1 MNKIWIIGRHEFLTA
16 VKRWSYII
24 LTLSLPLLALF
35 GMLAYYGISN
45 WAGEKPPAE
54 KLKIGYVDNI
64 GIFDEYT
71 NTSAVTFISY
81 TTDSEAKQALLNESI
96 SEYFV
101 IPSTYMDTGVI
112 DRYTTKREVMVP
124 DLDIKLIQDFFVSNL
139 VGSNVSGYV
148 LSRVQNPLALNSVR
162 LDTKTGEIIPAE
174 DKLASFLMPY
184 AFGMLFM
191 MALFLSSGYLLQGV
205 AEEKENRLIEILLS
219 SVSARQLLIGKV
231 MGLGAAGLVQIIV
244 WLITMGVFAIVA
256 ADKIPQLAG
265 LHVSANLI
273 LLSIVYFILG
283 YLLLGIIWAAIGS
296 IGASARESSQ
306 WTSIVVLPAVMPV
319 ALIGLFMTN
328 PNHVIFTILT
338 LFPITAPIMA
348 VMKLSNGA
356 LPLWQLILS
365 IVIMIASIAAAM
377 WLASRVFR
385 TFLLMYGKRPSIK
398 EVWRYIREG

>member
-45 WAGEKPPAE
+45 WAGEKPAAE

-71 NTSAVTFISY
+71 NTSVVTFILY
-81 TTDSEAKQALLNESI
+81 TTDSEAKQSLLSKNI

-124 DLDIKLIQDFFVSNL
+124 DLNIKLIQDFFVSNL
-139 VGSNVSGYV
+139 VGSNVSGDV
-148 LSRVQNPLALNSVR
+148 LSRVQNPLVLNSVR

-174 DKLASFLMPY
+174 DKLSSFLMPY

>member
-24 LTLSLPLLALF
+24 LTLGLPLLALF
-35 GMLAYYGISN
+35 GTLFYHGISN

-54 KLKIGYVDNI
+54 KVKIGYVDNI

-71 NTSAVTFISY
+71 NRSAVTLIPY
-81 TTDSEAKQALLNESI
+81 TTDSEAKQALLSANI

-101 IPSTYMDTGVI
+101 IPASYLKTGVI
-112 DRYTTKREVMVP
+112 NRYTTKREIQAP
-124 DLDIKLIQDFFVSNL
+124 DSTVFIQNFLVSNL
-139 VGSNVSGYV
+139 VGSNVSKDV
-148 LSRVQNPLALNSVR
+148 LARVQNPLTLNSTR
-162 LDTKTGEIIPAE
+162 LDTTTGKAIPAGDE
-174 DKLASFLMPY
+174 LAGFIMPY

-231 MGLGAAGLVQIIV
+231 MGLGAAGLLQIIV
-244 WLITMGVFAIVA
+244 WLITIVVFVLVA
-256 ADKIPQLAG
+256 ATNIVPLAG
-265 LHVSANLI
+265 LHVSVGLI

-283 YLLLGIIWAAIGS
+283 YLLMGIIWAAIGS
-296 IGASARESSQ
+296 IGATARETSQ
-306 WTSIVVLPAVMPV
+306 WTAIVVLPAVMPV
-319 ALIGLFMTN
+319 ALVGLFVTN

-348 VMKLSNGA
+348 VMKLSTGT

-365 IVIMIASIAAAM
+365 IIIMIISIVAAM
-377 WLASRVFR
+377 WLASRIFH